1 MGLDWGPIPLWITA
15 ACAVCMLGITI
26 YVQLRPKRK
35 QQQEEKRAEGSPT
48 LMPRNVGDLFGR
60 QQDVQ
65 RINVAF
71 EEKPKCVALTGH
83 GGVGKTA
90 LALEYGNLGL
100 GDETY
105 AGVGMIVME
114 GNSFKVDDLNSI
126 AARLGVTYV
135 ENPERYIS
143 DVYGAIARRADRWLI
158 IYDNVD
164 DEKAQK
170 RVCAQPH
177 WKQGNVD
184 HLITSRLQNWDRFG
198 KRVELYVLDPG
209 AAVDLLAHESGR
221 EADEALRAL
230 ATEQLERLPLS
241 LKVAGAALA
250 EDEDMTVAAY
260 RKKIEDY
267 REKFDELLKTILPG
281 TDEYDKSVYAAV
293 YESYERLSGSGQAFL
308 RLAAYLNPD
317 DVEPQHIVRGAALAE
332 QHGLGALPA
341 PYDALA
347 REDTA
352 KAAARHLNYAV
363 QIMSISGRSMPTGP
377 MQRRMIPRP

>member
-158 IYDNVD
+158 I
-164 DEKAQK
+164 
-170 RVCAQPH
+170 
-177 WKQGNVD
+177 
-184 HLITSRLQNWDRFG
+184 
-198 KRVELYVLDPG
+198 
-209 AAVDLLAHESGR
+209 
-221 EADEALRAL
+221 
-230 ATEQLERLPLS
+230 
-241 LKVAGAALA
+241 
-250 EDEDMTVAAY
+250 
-260 RKKIEDY
+260 
-267 REKFDELLKTILPG
+267 
-281 TDEYDKSVYAAV
+281 
-293 YESYERLSGSGQAFL
+293 
-308 RLAAYLNPD
+308 
-317 DVEPQHIVRGAALAE
+317 
-332 QHGLGALPA
+332 
-341 PYDALA
+341 
-347 REDTA
+347 
-352 KAAARHLNYAV
+352 
-363 QIMSISGRSMPTGP
+363 
-377 MQRRMIPRP
+377 